1 MFTSGMK
8 WLTAG
13 KPWEKR
19 QGLRFVLPALLVLG
33 GMVTVCFTNG
43 FWMVA
48 MWQQF
53 PQTLLTNPQAAMTL
67 MVDLV
72 MMVLASMLALMALAR
87 GSLALRA
94 MSAAI
99 PRQDGVAPPR
109 RPDQQRLLSPR
120 DRTDPKVWL
129 LVLPVLVFVF
139 SILLLGQSVLLNC
152 SLVLDAGLTCMLIA
166 FVVKRDRR
174 EVTAPPEQGPRYLV
188 HEQG

>member
-1 MFTSGMK
+1 MLTSGMK
-8 WLTAG
+8 WLTTG

-43 FWMVA
+43 FWMV
-48 MWQQF
+48 
-53 PQTLLTNPQAAMTL
+53 
-67 MVDLV
+67 DLV
-72 MMVLASMLALMALAR
+72 MMVLASMLALVALAR

-139 SILLLGQSVLLNC
+139 SILLLGQSILLNC